1 MQFPPHT
8 GLLWQFIWPLKNR
21 GDFWRS
27 FFLEVK
33 QMFLKI
39 LLWVWQLP
47 QNLIGFIYSRF
58 AKSQST
64 FYFNNKKTVVYYCS
78 CFKSGILIQ
87 TPFIRE
93 NASYSSTRV
102 WTFNP
107 KPISRMFLFTNYW
120 TSKHLQKYLQ

>member
-39 LLWVWQLP
+39 LLWLWQLP
-47 QNLIGFIYSRF
+47 QNFIGFIYSRF
-58 AKSQST
+58 AKSKST
-64 FYFNNKKTVVYYCS
+64 FYFNNKKTVIYY
-78 CFKSGILIQ
+78 
-87 TPFIRE
+87 
-93 NASYSSTRV
+93 
-102 WTFNP
+102 
-107 KPISRMFLFTNYW
+107 
-120 TSKHLQKYLQ
+120 